1 MSVDI
6 VMRTKD
12 RPFFLSRALDDVL
25 AQAFTDWRLIIVNDG
40 GDPELVDQTVGHRPE
55 LTGRTEVI
63 HLSESLGRGGAIDRG
78 VAACTSEMIVWHDDD
93 DTWHPEFLA
102 RTTAFLD
109 SSDADAVAVRTE
121 IVWEQVSSDRVVETG
136 REIFHPLMLE
146 PTFFDMLRFNHVV
159 PIALVYRRS
168 VHDRIGGVDPRL
180 MAASDWEFYL
190 RLWAQG
196 TVGFI
201 DEVLAYWHQ
210 RRDARGDAAN
220 SVHGDRE
227 AHVRFDRRVRDEA
240 VRDYVQRHGAGEL
253 LYLAKYVD
261 ERTGDL
267 HARIDRIEENQREAL
282 RMIRSLRR

>member
-1 MSVDI
+1 M
-6 VMRTKD
+6 
-12 RPFFLSRALDDVL
+12 
-25 AQAFTDWRLIIVNDG
+25 
-40 GDPELVDQTVGHRPE
+40 
-55 LTGRTEVI
+55 
-63 HLSESLGRGGAIDRG
+63 
-78 VAACTSEMIVWHDDD
+78 
-93 DTWHPEFLA
+93 
-102 RTTAFLD
+102 
-109 SSDADAVAVRTE
+109 
-121 IVWEQVSSDRVVETG
+121 
-136 REIFHPLMLE
+136 
-146 PTFFDMLRFNHVV
+146 
-159 PIALVYRRS
+159 S

-210 RRDARGDAAN
+210 RRECDQEARF
-220 SVHGDRE
+220 RY
-227 AHVRFDRRVRDEA
+227 DRRVRDEA

-282 RMIRSLRR
+282 RLIRSLRR